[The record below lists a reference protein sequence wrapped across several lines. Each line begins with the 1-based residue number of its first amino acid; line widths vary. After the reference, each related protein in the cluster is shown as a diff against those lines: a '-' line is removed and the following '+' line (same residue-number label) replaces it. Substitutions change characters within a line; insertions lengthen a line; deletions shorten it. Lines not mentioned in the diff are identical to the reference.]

1 MPRVV
6 ALYRYPL
13 KGFTPEE
20 CDTLT
25 VLSEGRIAGDRVLG
39 IRFADTQEPDDAWSR
54 KQGMVALINTPGLA
68 SLRVTLDTKASRLRI
83 GLGTSVLVDE
93 LLNPE
98 GRRRISAVLADYLL
112 KLDENPL
119 TDHPERLPLRVIGDG
134 HAPRYHDDESGRITL
149 HGRESLRSLEDVLGK
164 DVSELRFR
172 SNIAVE
178 GLTAWEEQSWVGHK
192 IRVGVV
198 EFDLVKPK
206 TRCLATHAN
215 PTTGKRDLPILTTL
229 THKMGQENPTFAVA
243 MTSRSGGEIRVGDQ
257 VTLID

>member
-39 IRFADTQEPDDAWSR
+39 IRFADTQAPDDAWSR

-68 SLRVTLDTKASRLRI
+68 SLRVTFDTKPFRLRI

-98 GRRRISAVLADYLL
+98 GRRRISAVLADYLQ
-112 KLDENPL
+112 
-119 TDHPERLPLRVIGDG
+119 
-134 HAPRYHDDESGRITL
+134 A
-149 HGRESLRSLEDVLGK
+149 GREPVDGSSG
-164 DVSELRFR
+164 
-172 SNIAVE
+172 AV
-178 GLTAWEEQSWVGHK
+178 A
-192 IRVGVV
+192 
-198 EFDLVKPK
+198 
-206 TRCLATHAN
+206 ATSHRRW
-215 PTTGKRDLPILTTL
+215 PCTTL
-229 THKMGQENPTFAVA
+229 
-243 MTSRSGGEIRVGDQ
+243 S
-257 VTLID
+257 